1 MIPLRQSLVMSGY
14 RKQKFARAES
24 RNGSEDEDEDEE
36 EEEAEAEGSQE
47 VAAQAQ
53 YRLAVCYY
61 KKKNFAEATAAFEK
75 LVKDYPD
82 QKELI
87 ARANEYLAGSSALM
101 PAPWVD
107 GEELRLDIKLGGGLK
122 V

>member
-1 MIPLRQSLVMSGY
+1 MNVVALALEDGMRTNLDLNQRVARRPAADARPSL
-14 RKQKFARAES
+14 
-24 RNGSEDEDEDEE
+24 
-36 EEEAEAEGSQE
+36 
-47 VAAQAQ
+47 AAQAQ

-87 ARANEYLAGSSALM
+87 ARAVHARSDRC
-101 PAPWVD
+101 PFC
-107 GEELRLDIKLGGGLK
+107 GEAQ
-122 V
+122 